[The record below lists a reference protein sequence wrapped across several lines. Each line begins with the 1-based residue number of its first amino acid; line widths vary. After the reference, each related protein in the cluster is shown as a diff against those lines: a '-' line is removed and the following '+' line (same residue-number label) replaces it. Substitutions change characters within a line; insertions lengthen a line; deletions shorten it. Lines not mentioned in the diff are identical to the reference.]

1 MKIKFNLP
9 ILSVHFLVLFYFTIS
24 CSNSTPS
31 FPQNQ
36 NPSVEKEEKTSSD
49 ILINPSNLKAQAI
62 KIEPLINHKIN
73 SLVHAVGTLAVPPEN
88 QEEVSVYLEG
98 NLSEIHLLPG
108 TKVNKGDILFWVSG
122 PAYIEIQEAYL
133 QSKET
138 LGIIKEN
145 FERIKSLHDDS
156 LVSEK
161 EFNSQRAAYKIENAR
176 FQGLQKKLV
185 LLDINFDQLTAET
198 IKTKLPIRANQSGFI
213 TSIRATKGAF
223 LKPAD
228 VVLTLTNT
236 KELHLEIK
244 IFEEDYSKVAV
255 NQEIQF
261 WMQSDTE
268 NKYTGKVH
276 LINKQ
281 LDDNDRTIEIHGDIV
296 DKNIRE
302 MLAPGMYIECDII
315 TNIVDVPS
323 LPSEAIVTINEHY
336 YALKKIAEN
345 QFKKVEV
352 QLGKRSPKYIEI
364 LNASEFDSGAQFITN
379 GAFQFISE

>member
-1 MKIKFNLP
+1 M
-9 ILSVHFLVLFYFTIS
+9 
-24 CSNSTPS
+24 
-31 FPQNQ
+31 
-36 NPSVEKEEKTSSD
+36 
-49 ILINPSNLKAQAI
+49 
-62 KIEPLINHKIN
+62 
-73 SLVHAVGTLAVPPEN
+73 
-88 QEEVSVYLEG
+88 
-98 NLSEIHLLPG
+98 
-108 TKVNKGDILFWVSG
+108 
-122 PAYIEIQEAYL
+122 
-133 QSKET
+133 
-138 LGIIKEN
+138 
-145 FERIKSLHDDS
+145 
-156 LVSEK
+156 
-161 EFNSQRAAYKIENAR
+161 
-176 FQGLQKKLV
+176 
-185 LLDINFDQLTAET
+185 
-198 IKTKLPIRANQSGFI
+198 
-213 TSIRATKGAF
+213 
-223 LKPAD
+223 
-228 VVLTLTNT
+228 VLTLTNT

-315 TNIVDVPS
+315 TNTVEVPS